1 MYEFG
6 GGASVKNKESAI
18 NFCSK
23 SKRRGDESEWVSEK
37 ESEQKQNTQIKF
49 TDTKNKFLSTHCELL
64 YIRADAKVEY
74 RIFVLHLLFQ
84 IGLE

>member
-1 MYEFG
+1 M
-6 GGASVKNKESAI
+6 
-18 NFCSK
+18 
-23 SKRRGDESEWVSEK
+23 SEK